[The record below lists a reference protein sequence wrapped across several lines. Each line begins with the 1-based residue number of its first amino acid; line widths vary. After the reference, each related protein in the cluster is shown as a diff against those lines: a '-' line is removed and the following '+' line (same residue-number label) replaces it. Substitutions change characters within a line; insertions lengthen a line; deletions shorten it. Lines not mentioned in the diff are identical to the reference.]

1 MVISYS
7 FFANNSIG
15 ELVQEGI
22 EGFIFKDSTSLTELF
37 LVTSKNRKQSARV
50 FNYLILIFALEILQI
65 KRTKWTNIQETQS
78 QCCEI

>member
-1 MVISYS
+1 MVARYTNNKKPIEFTMVISYS

-37 LVTSKNRKQSARV
+37 LVTSKNRKQSAR
-50 FNYLILIFALEILQI
+50 F
-65 KRTKWTNIQETQS
+65 
-78 QCCEI
+78 